1 MIVHLNG
8 RLVPA
13 AEARVSPF
21 DRGYL
26 FGDGVYE
33 GLRAF
38 AGRIVGLSRH
48 VDRLREGLEESRIA
62 WNADRLVD
70 VCAGLLEAN
79 RLADAFIYVQV
90 TRGAPGP
97 GQPVRTRIPAGPME
111 PAVFAYCTPQ
121 APLSSFDHAEPATVS
136 VRTRPDTRWSRGRL
150 KSISLLGN
158 VLSAIEASE
167 HAAGDAI
174 LVRDGLVAE
183 ATAANVLLA
192 RAGRV
197 VTPSLESVPI
207 LAGVTRAILLEAC
220 PEIESRAVAEH
231 ELAEA
236 DEVMIVGT
244 TTMVTSV
251 VTLDGRPV
259 GDGRPG
265 PVARRLLGD
274 LVGAIR
280 RDIGL
285 HESERCTRAAA
296 SR

>member
-8 RLVPA
+8 NLVPA
-13 AEARVSPF
+13 ADARLSPF
-21 DRGYL
+21 DRGFL

-38 AGRIVGLSRH
+38 DGRVVGLSRH
-48 VDRLREGLEESRIA
+48 VDRLREGLDESRIA
-62 WNADRLVD
+62 SDAEQLGGLCSR
-70 VCAGLLEAN
+70 LLEAN
-79 RLADAFIYVQV
+79 GLADAFIYMQV
-90 TRGAPGP
+90 TRGTPGP
-97 GQPVRTRIPAGPME
+97 GQPVRTRIPAGPIE
-111 PAVFAYCTPQ
+111 PTVFAYCTPQ
-121 APLSSFDHAEPATVS
+121 PPLARFVGAEPATVTAS
-136 VRTRPDTRWSRGRL
+136 VRPDGRWSRGRL

-158 VLSAIEASE
+158 VISAVEASE
-167 HAAGDAI
+167 QGAADAI
-174 LVRDGLVAE
+174 LVRDGMVAE

-192 RAGRV
+192 RAGHV

-220 PEIESRAVAEH
+220 PEIASRAVAEH
-231 ELAEA
+231 ELADA

-244 TTMVTSV
+244 TTMITSV

-265 PVARRLLGD
+265 PIARRLLGE
-274 LVGAIR
+274 LVGAIK
-280 RDIGL
+280 RDLGMS
-285 HESERCTRAAA
+285 ESERCTRAAA